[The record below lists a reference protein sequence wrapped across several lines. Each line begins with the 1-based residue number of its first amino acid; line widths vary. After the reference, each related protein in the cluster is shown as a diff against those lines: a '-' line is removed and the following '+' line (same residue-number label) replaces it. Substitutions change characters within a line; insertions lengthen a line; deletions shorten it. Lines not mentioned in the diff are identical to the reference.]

1 MGQVH
6 GVITD
11 RALQLGYRELSDVRV
26 CDVTQTATG
35 IKPAMPTFK
44 GAPFGMPERAQ
55 LEERLAFHVLR
66 ANTRVWG
73 ERWTVGDASVLE
85 LTNADQL
92 AAARA
97 LPSGQYLDLAKVDG
111 APLSFVAADIAAAK
125 AIREE
130 LRRLDEEA
138 AILATEDAFAE
149 DEARAAA
156 TARLA
161 TYYTDLVPL
170 LRAVEAGGIE
180 EARAFLKRIA
190 DANAL
195 VQAAD
200 AAAAKIEKHH
210 AAACADAE
218 LLERPAPPDPLADGL
233 GPPQA

>member
-1 MGQVH
+1 MG
-6 GVITD
+6 
-11 RALQLGYRELSDVRV
+11 RALDRGRRLG
-26 CDVTQTATG
+26 
-35 IKPAMPTFK
+35 
-44 GAPFGMPERAQ
+44 
-55 LEERLAFHVLR
+55 
-66 ANTRVWG
+66 
-73 ERWTVGDASVLE
+73 LE

-180 EARAFLKRIA
+180 EARAFLSASRTRTPWCRLPMPPPPRSRSTTLPRVRTRSCLSA
-190 DANAL
+190 
-195 VQAAD
+195 
-200 AAAAKIEKHH
+200 
-210 AAACADAE
+210 
-218 LLERPAPPDPLADGL
+218 RPRLIHWPTD
-233 GPPQA
+233 